1 MAEDLRK
8 ILNYILKTECSEK
21 WLSKKGHGIQEKW
34 PFCVFFQELLGFFL
48 LFMIGLFTDLLNFK
62 NGIHWLLT
70 EHKISVEL
78 LQDIKED
85 SN

>member
-48 LFMIGLFTDLLNFK
+48 
-62 NGIHWLLT
+62 
-70 EHKISVEL
+70 SY
-78 LQDIKED
+78 
-85 SN
+85 S